1 MLTSSGASHPGHV
14 RQINE
19 DAWRADPGLGL
30 FVVADGM
37 GGHNAGEVASGLAI
51 EALHTFI
58 RRTSEDSDFTWP
70 FGIDPKQ
77 SYRANRLATA
87 VKLANRRVF
96 RAGESRDEYTGMG
109 TTVVAVL
116 AEGDEI
122 AVAGVGDSRV
132 YSFLNGTLTQVTSDD
147 SWVAAMA
154 AEGLVSEPVPSNHP
168 MRHVLTSVVGA
179 REALDVHV
187 IERKLEDGE
196 SLLLCSDG
204 LHGELDAAGIAAV
217 LAAEPDAARA
227 AEALVQRVLGGRAA
241 DNVTALVLRY
251 QR

>member
-1 MLTSSGASHPGHV
+1 MLTAHGASHPGRV

-19 DAWRADPGLGL
+19 DAWRADAALGL

-37 GGHNAGEVASGLAI
+37 GGHNAGEVASSLAI
-51 EALHTFI
+51 EALHGFI
-58 RRTSEDSDFTWP
+58 RKTSEDSDFTWP

-87 VKLANRRVF
+87 VRLANRRVF
-96 RAGESRDEYTGMG
+96 KAGESRDEYTGMG

-116 AEGDEI
+116 AEGPEI

-132 YSFLNGTLTQVTSDD
+132 YSFLNGALTQITSDD

-154 AEGLVSEPVPSNHP
+154 AEGLVPEPVPSNHP

-179 REALDVHV
+179 REALEVQI
-187 IERKLEDGE
+187 IERTLADGE
-196 SLLLCSDG
+196 TLLLCSDG
-204 LHGELDAAGIAAV
+204 LHGELDAQGMAAV
-217 LAAEPDAARA
+217 LGREPDAARA
-227 AEALVQRVLGGRAA
+227 AELLVQTVLEGRAA

-251 QR
+251 QQ

>member
-1 MLTSSGASHPGHV
+1 MLTSFGASHPGRV

-19 DAWRADPGLGL
+19 DAWRADPALGL

-51 EALHTFI
+51 EALHGFI

-87 VKLANRRVF
+87 IKLANRRVF
-96 RAGESRDEYTGMG
+96 KAGESRDEYTGMG
-109 TTVVAVL
+109 TTIVAVL
-116 AEGDEI
+116 AEGPEI

-132 YSFLNGTLTQVTSDD
+132 YSFAGGALTQITSDD

-154 AEGLVSEPVPSNHP
+154 AEGLVPDPVPSNHP
-168 MRHVLTSVVGA
+168 MRHVLTSVIGA
-179 REALDVHV
+179 REALEVHV
-187 IERKLEDGE
+187 IERRMGDGE
-196 SLLLCSDG
+196 VLLLCSDG
-204 LHGELDAAGIAAV
+204 LHGELDGAAMAAILGREV
-217 LAAEPDAARA
+217 EPARA
-227 AEALVQRVLGGRAA
+227 AEALVQAVLEGRAA
-241 DNVTALVLRY
+241 DNITALVLRN
-251 QR
+251 QP